1 MEKPFS
7 EHQKNKFFEKNSFYK
22 RKDEQLWDLINR
34 IEEQKQK
41 QEHLDQDNHQKE
53 QNQAYKERLM
63 VQIEEKESEKK

>member
-1 MEKPFS
+1 M
-7 EHQKNKFFEKNSFYK
+7 
-22 RKDEQLWDLINR
+22 
-34 IEEQKQK
+34 